1 MTGRNYATRMSC
13 FSLISSIETDLR
25 NVLALQSYDDYLK
38 ILPED
43 VAVTAKARYL
53 DHKKEVF
60 SKETD
65 LSELL
70 DFIDFYD
77 LSKILNKI
85 AKTQTTFSES
95 ELKAITVGLEKLS
108 KCRNRVCHSRPLE
121 PTDFVS
127 LLDFTQELI
136 ETGDKLDWKNINEAI
151 RNLNNPTFALS
162 LSIPDF
168 WKPNKKSIY
177 NNLPL
182 PEFDDTG
189 FMGRDNDRKSIN
201 KLLGSNTSVISIV
214 GEGGIGKT
222 ALAQRCLYDILEL
235 CEDEKNE
242 SSLYDIIIWVS
253 LKTNRLTIGGVEQI
267 QSAISSSSGLFHNI
281 SSMLGGGDP
290 GESGDIK
297 TSLNEISEYMS
308 EFKILL
314 CIDNLETIS
323 SSEVRDFLANI
334 PHHSRVLITTRI
346 GLGEIEYRYKLDKLD
361 DKPSI
366 DLMRNMSRLLNL
378 DSISKKKSEQLKH
391 LCKRLHNNP
400 LLIKWYVLAVAAGSS
415 PADLINKEGLSFKD
429 ALRFC
434 FENLYDKLGGV
445 ETRVIS
451 IIACLRKPVSAV
463 ELRFFLD
470 GEAEVKIEEAL
481 HQLHNSSMLES
492 GVDANDGEGRLYSLT
507 GVAEEYMS
515 SIRPVSEETYQ
526 MVKSKRKELQNILD
540 STNIMQHHYNYD
552 LNTISWSTRDEKI
565 CAIYLKKALSEAR
578 NQKFKDAEELILQ
591 AKNIMPEF
599 SECYRV
605 HGYILKE
612 SSPYKAEVELE
623 KSIAFNPDSAIAR
636 YAYAQF
642 LISEEDFPRARTHI
656 DRALQVD
663 SKDIAL
669 RTCKAWI
676 LTLSGDYKSAAE
688 LYEELI
694 PEQNTRHRKF
704 RISTYD
710 QASNCYRRMTSQ
722 SFRDND
728 YSAAKL
734 SIARRVSILSHAI
747 ESDDFDHGTIKR
759 LCQTLIDAETYYVQV
774 GDASISIEI
783 LGLIDSTFT
792 KFSAKSLQ
800 SLKIGLDMYVQ
811 NCTSQNLFKANDLL
825 QRAAPVAPVSAG
837 VRNSGKVHKV
847 VHSATGVN
855 YGFIRSVQGESLFF
869 PRKELTPRNMLDEE
883 YLDVEV
889 TFIEENNEKGRC
901 ARDITKS

>member
-1 MTGRNYATRMSC
+1 MSGRNYATRMSC

-25 NVLALQSYDDYLK
+25 SVLALQAYDDYLK

-43 VAVTAKARYL
+43 VASTAKARYL

-60 SKETD
+60 SKESD

-70 DFIDFYD
+70 EFIDFYD

-85 AKTQTTFSES
+85 ATVQTAFSDS
-95 ELKAITVGLEKLS
+95 ELKSITTGLEKLS

-121 PTDFVS
+121 PNDFVS
-127 LLDFTQELI
+127 LLDFTQELV
-136 ETGDKLDWKNINEAI
+136 ETGDRLDWKNINEAI
-151 RNLNNPTFALS
+151 RNLDNPSFALS

-168 WKPNKKSIY
+168 WKPNKKAIY

-201 KLLGSNTSVISIV
+201 KLLNSNTSVISIV

-235 CEDEKNE
+235 CEDEKND
-242 SSLYDIIIWVS
+242 SAPYDIIVWVT
-253 LKTNRLTIGGVEQI
+253 LKTNRLTVGGVEQI
-267 QSAISSSSGLFHNI
+267 QNAISSSSGLFHNI
-281 SSMLGGGDP
+281 TSALGAGAP
-290 GESGDIK
+290 TDIAGAL
-297 TSLNEISEYMS
+297 SEISEYMS
-308 EFKILL
+308 EFKTLL
-314 CIDNLETIS
+314 CIDNMETIN

-366 DLMRNMSRLLNL
+366 DLMRNMSRLLNI
-378 DSISKKKSEQLKH
+378 DSLSKKKSEQLKH

-400 LLIKWYVLAVAAGSS
+400 LLIKWYVLAVASGHA

-434 FENLYDKLGGV
+434 FENLYDKLGEV
-445 ETRVIS
+445 ESKVIS

-470 GEAEVKIEEAL
+470 GEAEIKIEEAL
-481 HQLHNSSMLES
+481 HQLHNSSMLQS
-492 GVDANDGEGRLYSLT
+492 STDANDGEGRLYSLT

-515 SIRPVSEETYQ
+515 SVRPVSEDIYQ
-526 MVKSKRKELQNILD
+526 MVKSKRKELQKILD

-565 CAIYLKKALSEAR
+565 CAIYLKKALSAAR
-578 NQKFKDAEELILQ
+578 NQNFKDAEELIVQ

-605 HGYILKE
+605 QGYLLKD
-612 SSPYKAEVELE
+612 SSPYKAEIELE
-623 KSIAFNPDSAIAR
+623 KAIAFNPGSAIAR

-642 LISEEDFPRARTHI
+642 LISEEDFSRARVQI
-656 DRALQVD
+656 DKSLEIDAG
-663 SKDIAL
+663 DIAL
-669 RTCKAWI
+669 LTCKAWI
-676 LTLSGDYKSAAE
+676 LTLSGDYKPAAE
-688 LYEELI
+688 LYEYLI
-694 PEQNTRHRKF
+694 PEQHTRNRKF

-728 YSAAKL
+728 YAAA
-734 SIARRVSILSHAI
+734 SISIGRRIGILSHAI
-747 ESDDFDHGTIKR
+747 QSGDFDHGTVKR
-759 LCQTLIDAETYYVQV
+759 LCQALVDAEAYYVKTN
-774 GDASISIEI
+774 DASMSIEI
-783 LGLIDSTFT
+783 LGLVDSTFSD
-792 KFSAKSLQ
+792 FSAKSLQ
-800 SLKIGLDMYVQ
+800 ALQIGLSMYLQVC
-811 NCTSQNLFKANDLL
+811 NSPNSFKAKDLL
-825 QRAAPVAPVSAG
+825 QRAAPAAPVSAG
-837 VRNSGKVHKV
+837 VRNSGKVYNV
-847 VHSATGVN
+847 VHSPTGVN

-869 PRKELTPRNMLDEE
+869 PRKELNPRNMLDEE
-883 YLDVEV
+883 YLGVEV
-889 TFIEENNEKGRC
+889 TFLEEYSEKGTC

>member
-25 NVLALQSYDDYLK
+25 NILTLQEFDDYTQ

-43 VAVTAKARYL
+43 VATTAKARYL

-60 SKETD
+60 SKESD

-85 AKTQTTFSES
+85 SKTQTIFSEE
-95 ELKAITVGLEKLS
+95 ELKDITVGLEKLS

-121 PTDFVS
+121 PNDFVS
-127 LLDFTQELI
+127 LLDFTQQLI
-136 ETGDKLDWKNINEAI
+136 ETGERLDWKNINEAI
-151 RNLNNPTFALS
+151 RNLNNPSYALS

-182 PEFDDTG
+182 TEFDDTG

-201 KLLGSNTSVISIV
+201 KLLASNTSVISIV

-235 CEDEKNE
+235 CEDENNE
-242 SSLYDIIIWVS
+242 KSLYDIIIWVT
-253 LKTNRLTIGGVEQI
+253 LKANRLTVSGVEQI
-267 QSAISSSSGLFHNI
+267 QNAISSSSGLFHNI
-281 SSMLGGGDP
+281 SAVLGGND
-290 GESGDIK
+290 SSDIQNA
-297 TSLNEISEYMS
+297 LNEISEYMS
-308 EFKILL
+308 EFRTLL
-314 CIDNLETIS
+314 CIDNLETINS
-323 SSEVRDFLANI
+323 TEVRDFLANI

-378 DSISKKKSEQLKH
+378 DSISKKKSEQLKQ

-400 LLIKWYVLAVAAGSS
+400 LLIKWYVLAVAAGNS
-415 PADLINKEGLSFKD
+415 PADLINKESTNFKD

-434 FENLYDKLGGV
+434 FENLYDKLGEV

-470 GEAEVKIEEAL
+470 NETDVRIEEAL

-492 GVDANDGEGRLYSLT
+492 GTDAKDGEGRLYSLT
-507 GVAEEYMS
+507 GVAEEYIS
-515 SIRPVSEETYQ
+515 SIRPVPEETYQ
-526 MVKSKRKELQNILD
+526 MVKTKRKELQHILD
-540 STNIMQHHYNYD
+540 QTNIMQHHYNYD

-565 CAIYLKKALSEAR
+565 CAIYLKKALSEAKNQ
-578 NQKFKDAEELILQ
+578 NQKAAESYITQ

-599 SECYRV
+599 SECYRI
-605 HGYILKE
+605 HGYILKD

-623 KSIAFNPDSAIAR
+623 KAIVFDPDSAIAY

-642 LISEEDFPRARTHI
+642 LISEEDFPRAQIQINKALSI
-656 DRALQVD
+656 DNQ
-663 SKDIAL
+663 DIAL

-676 LTLSGDYKSAAE
+676 LTLSGDYKSAAA
-688 LYEELI
+688 LYEQLI
-694 PEQNTRHRKF
+694 PEQKTRHRKF

-722 SFRDND
+722 SFRDGD
-728 YSAAKL
+728 YAAAKL
-734 SIARRVSILSHAI
+734 SISRVIAILSNAI

-759 LCQTLIDAETYYVQV
+759 LCQNLIDAETYYQNTN
-774 GDASISIEI
+774 DPSASIEI
-783 LGLIDSTFT
+783 LGLIDSTFG
-792 KFSAKSLQ
+792 KYPAKSLQ
-800 SLKIGLDMYVQ
+800 TLQNGLEIYIRS
-811 NCTSQNLFKANDLL
+811 CTSQNSIKANDLL
-825 QRAAPVAPVSAG
+825 QRTTPPPRVLAG
-837 VRNSGKVHKV
+837 ERNSGKVIRV
-847 VHSATGVN
+847 VHSSTGVN
-855 YGFIRSVQGESLFF
+855 YGFIQSIQGDTLFF
-869 PRKELTPRNMLDEE
+869 PRKELTPRNMLDKE

-889 TFIEENNEKGRC
+889 TFTEGTSEKGSC
-901 ARDITKS
+901 AREILKI